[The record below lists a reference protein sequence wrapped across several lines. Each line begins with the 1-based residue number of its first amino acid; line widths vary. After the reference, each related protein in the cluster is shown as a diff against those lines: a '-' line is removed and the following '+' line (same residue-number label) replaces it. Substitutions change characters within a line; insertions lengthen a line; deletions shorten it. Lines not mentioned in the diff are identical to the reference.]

1 MIILS
6 SYTSLPDSRVTG
18 KAGNVAIPSLV
29 LPDKNKMGVAVFTG
43 GDTALSSVSPL
54 ARQLNEAATRAEAR
68 IDQKNTNPIDS
79 IIGTH
84 YLANKTQHD
93 VEIPDTTDPELLAR
107 ARQATGFVNGVDSNP
122 FKGVVRD
129 QLSLIAHDEGG
140 SFTINERRAAWEELQ
155 STPAPSLKSIPVNGR
170 DLMISR
176 LFRGTEPPVALPP
189 ATFYNMAQN
198 PCDFLT
204 IEDRNLIADM
214 FAYAQAEG
222 ANLAHVTQVAV
233 ILGDYRRSSDGRQTM
248 GGNNGYD
255 ADGYRVTFDFKKEE
269 AQIASRILNGS
280 AINSTRIDQGFLR
293 YILHPDHGAFTNLG
307 GIPFLERMV
316 NKFSNEGDD
325 QPPLGSEFA
334 TFKKISFEDYA
345 VRTTNKAIRLPP
357 DKSVAVVI
365 NGVWSLTEYGKAC
378 GYAIDSATGRL
389 STPSDSPGEKTPPP
403 STLGVPAT
411 DAANRT
417 ILDALAETRDQPT
430 QRWIWPGYLFTILR
444 NIKP

>member
-1 MIILS
+1 MNTINP
-6 SYTSLPDSRVTG
+6 YAWTPGSRV
-18 KAGNVAIPSLV
+18 AS
-29 LPDKNKMGVAVFTG
+29 GVADAATLSAVMPDEGQVDSAASRFASTS
-43 GDTALSSVSPL
+43 TVSAL
-54 ARQLNEAATRAEAR
+54 AHQLNEAATRAV
-68 IDQKNTNPIDS
+68 QKSDSPLDLITGDNYFASKTVHDTEMPNT
-79 IIGTH
+79 
-84 YLANKTQHD
+84 HD
-93 VEIPDTTDPELLAR
+93 PQLLAR

-122 FKGVVRD
+122 FKGLVRE

-155 STPAPSLKSIPVNGR
+155 STPPASAPIPNPTVFNGR
-170 DLMISR
+170 DFMIAR
-176 LFRGTEPPVALPP
+176 LFGGSEPPVAKPSATRDNSHLNP
-189 ATFYNMAQN
+189 A
-198 PCDFLT
+198 DFLNLD
-204 IEDRNLIADM
+204 DRNLIADM
-214 FAYAQAEG
+214 YAYAHAEG
-222 ANLAHVTQVAV
+222 ADLTYVTYLAS
-233 ILGDYRRSSDGRQTM
+233 ILSTYRYYNDGRQLG

-430 QRWIWPGYLFTILR
+430 PRWIWPGHLFTILR